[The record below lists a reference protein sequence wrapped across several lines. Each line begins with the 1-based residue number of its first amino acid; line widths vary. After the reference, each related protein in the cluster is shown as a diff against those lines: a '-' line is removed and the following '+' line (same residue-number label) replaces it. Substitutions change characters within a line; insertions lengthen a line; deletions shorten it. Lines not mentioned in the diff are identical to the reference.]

1 MSACVIYR
9 QLARRGHVPQY
20 YKDFLPA
27 RLLHMA
33 HGKPEAEA
41 DEQEKETEA
50 AVHPGM
56 YRLHYNPTLYRHP
69 KKEIDAAAIKVK
81 INEDPQGFIVATPS
95 FRQQTNHYS
104 VSSSRRLSST
114 KNKLLD
120 LAFNKASE
128 DRTPPRSFDSRE
140 AQSSE
145 DYHNKPDPR
154 AFQRC
159 RPEYASTTLN
169 LSQRP
174 PAIQSK
180 WALLLLHKVSVLK
193 GSLKAADVAEFL
205 RELGHLHQEQTSL
218 VRSDTRFVMLL
229 RYSVEN
235 LRQFSH
241 PQLLQVLESFVWLD
255 LSAAHSILGLF
266 ESELIH
272 RASQM
277 SLHQL
282 LLAADLWRCLRKPVP
297 QFLKQLYNS
306 IELRHIGVAELVQLL
321 YIMGEG
327 RHCPKDLVGPIEM
340 ILMRHLDRLK
350 PEEVGTVCLGLF
362 KSQTSLSERSVA
374 CLVDKAYS
382 VVEEM
387 SDFAM
392 VNVFKLLRFSHLDH
406 KVWLEVMAQEVPRR
420 VPGMGVM
427 GLMHVT
433 LACSALHYR
442 SDSILMSVADRLP
455 SMAQQCRSKD
465 ACKLLWSFGTL
476 GIPPSQCPELYSS
489 LVAAMR
495 QRKAEFQRY
504 PEHLL
509 TGLLGLA
516 FVAQFPEDL
525 LALALSPEFVGLA
538 LKKTQLE
545 LSKDLFT
552 LDGTVGLE
560 LPHWT
565 GPRLDVRPREEAAER
580 LWRCA
585 QSDICQKPEVLEAE
599 RLLQDL
605 LGGKQFVCKRMI
617 LPHTRSIDLVVHLDS
632 TGIPLPVNSCLET
645 AVIPEKSLST
655 SPSHKTLLAMV
666 GVRLTEDLLTQMLS
680 SKKNM
685 APSALSPQSS
695 PPALLRLEADEGEK
709 QMNVETELAMTRP
722 RFLTDAPVEL
732 NKTPVKLAIQV
743 SNRNHYCY
751 QSDQLMGLHALKR
764 RQLKV
769 AGYRVVELNH
779 WEWFPLLR
787 KRQAE
792 KLAYLHCKIYSSI
805 D

>member
-9 QLARRGHVPQY
+9 QLARRGHVAQC
-20 YKDFLPA
+20 YKDVLLA
-27 RLLHMA
+27 RKLHRA
-33 HGKPEAEA
+33 LCDPEAEA
-41 DEQEKETEA
+41 DEQQKETEA
-50 AVHPGM
+50 AVHPGV
-56 YRLHYNPTLYRHP
+56 YRLHYNPTLYRRP
-69 KKEIDAAAIKVK
+69 KKESDAAAIKAK
-81 INEDPQGFIVATPS
+81 IDEDAQGFIVATPS
-95 FRQQTNHYS
+95 FRQQSNHYS

-128 DRTPPRSFDSRE
+128 DRTPPRSFDNRE
-140 AQSSE
+140 AQPSE
-145 DYHNKPDPR
+145 DDPYKPDPR

-159 RPEYASTTLN
+159 RPEYASTTLD

-174 PAIQSK
+174 PAIRSER
-180 WALLLLHKVSVLK
+180 ALQLLHKASVLK

-205 RELGHLHQEQTSL
+205 RELGHLQPEQTSL
-218 VRSDTRFVMLL
+218 ARSDTRFIMLL

-241 PQLLQVLESFVWLD
+241 AQLLQVLESFVWLA
-255 LSAAHSILGLF
+255 LSPAHSILGQF
-266 ESELIH
+266 ESELIQ
-272 RASQM
+272 RAPQM
-277 SLHQL
+277 SLPQL
-282 LLAADLWRCLRKPVP
+282 LLAADLWRCLKKPVP
-297 QFLKQLYNS
+297 QFLQQLYDS
-306 IELRHIGVAELVQLL
+306 VELQHMGVAELVQLV

-327 RHCPKDLVGPIEM
+327 RHCPKDLVGRIET
-340 ILMRHLDRLK
+340 ILLRHLDKLE

-362 KSQTSLSERSVA
+362 KSQTSLSERAVA
-374 CLVDKAYS
+374 CLVDKAHS
-382 VVEEM
+382 VVGEM
-387 SDFAM
+387 TDFAM
-392 VNVFKLLRFSHLDH
+392 VNVMKLLRFSHLDH

-442 SDSILMSVADRLP
+442 SDAILMSVAERLP
-455 SMAQQCRSKD
+455 SLAQQCRSKD
-465 ACKLLWSFGTL
+465 SCKLLWSFGTL
-476 GIPPSQCPELYSS
+476 GIPPSQCPDLYSS

-495 QRKAEFQRY
+495 QRKAEFEHY

-516 FVAQFPEDL
+516 FVEQFPEDL
-525 LALALSPEFVGLA
+525 LALALSPEFVSQA

-565 GPRLDVRPREEAAER
+565 GPRLAVRPREEAAKM
-580 LWRCA
+580 LWRYA
-585 QSDICQKPEVLEAE
+585 QTDICQKPEVLEAE

-605 LGGKQFVCKRMI
+605 LGGRQFVCKRMI
-617 LPHTRSIDLVVHLDS
+617 LPHTRSIDLLVHLDPA
-632 TGIPLPVNSCLET
+632 GIPLPVNVSLET
-645 AVIPEKSLST
+645 AIIPEKSLST
-655 SPSHKTLLAMV
+655 SHAHKKLLAMV
-666 GVRLTEDLLTQMLS
+666 GVRLTEDLLTQMVS
-680 SKKNM
+680 SKKDM
-685 APSALSPQSS
+685 EPSGLSHQSS
-695 PPALLRLEADEGEK
+695 PPALLRLEADEGVN
-709 QMNVETELAMTRP
+709 QMRVESELATTMP
-722 RFLTDAPVEL
+722 RMLTDTPTKL
-732 NKTPVKLAIQV
+732 NKTMVKLAIQV

-751 QSDQLMGLHALKR
+751 QSEQLMGLHALKR
-764 RQLKV
+764 RQLHL

-792 KLAYLHCKIYSSI
+792 KLAYLHCKIYGSM